1 MGQLQVSNRDFQSI
15 HTARRSFGSIL
26 CILGPGAGGGLVG
39 RDCVTPTPTY
49 GRFVNAIE
57 AHGAALVRVPVND
70 KLEQDLNAMTAAIR

>member
-1 MGQLQVSNRDFQSI
+1 
-15 HTARRSFGSIL
+15 
-26 CILGPGAGGGLVG
+26 
-39 RDCVTPTPTY
+39 VTPTPTY